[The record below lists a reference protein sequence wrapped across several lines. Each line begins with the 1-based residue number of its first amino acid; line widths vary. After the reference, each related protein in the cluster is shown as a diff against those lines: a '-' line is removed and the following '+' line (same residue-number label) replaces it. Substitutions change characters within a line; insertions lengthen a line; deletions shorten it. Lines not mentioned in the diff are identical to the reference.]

1 MLNSYVLSIVGVV
14 FLGVL
19 VDVIMPDGEMNKY
32 VKGVFSMLA
41 LFVIMSPVQKLFN
54 KDFSL
59 ENMFYDNT
67 SIAVD
72 SDFLEATTKQMKKQ
86 CESVLIA
93 RLKDAGFDGVDVEIL
108 AEMSNY
114 EFQIKKVIIDI
125 SKMVIIDD
133 GEHINK
139 YAEIKAVVLEN
150 FDVEESD
157 VIINEWTKKWNKN
170 WKQVF

>member
-86 CESVLIA
+86 CESVLNA
-93 RLKDAGFDGVDVEIL
+93 RLKDAGFDDVDVEIL

-139 YAEIKAVVLEN
+139 YAEIKAIVLEN

-157 VIINEWTKKWNKN
+157 VIINE
-170 WKQVF
+170 

>member
-93 RLKDAGFDGVDVEIL
+93 RLKDAGFDDVDVEIL

-139 YAEIKAVVLEN
+139 YAEIKAIVLEN

-157 VIINEWTKKWNKN
+157 VIINE
-170 WKQVF
+170 

>member
-72 SDFLEATTKQMKKQ
+72 NDFLEATTKQMKKQ

-157 VIINEWTKKWNKN
+157 VIINE
-170 WKQVF
+170 

>member
-41 LFVIMSPVQKLFN
+41 LFVIISPVQKLFN

-86 CESVLIA
+86 CESVLNA
-93 RLKDAGFDGVDVEIL
+93 RLKDAGFDDVDVEIL

-139 YAEIKAVVLEN
+139 YAEIKAIVLEN

-157 VIINEWTKKWNKN
+157 VIINE
-170 WKQVF
+170 